1 MRRFK
6 QFTLAAAG
14 ILILALAIAIAG
26 VGQTVAATV
35 SKGVQKVFVTNP
47 VEVQKVLVTNP
58 VSPPTA
64 VSPPATTPVQFA
76 ANIAVPSGVTGD
88 QTVTAYTVPAGK
100 RLVLTFVSAHL
111 HQQTS
116 DEFTRAGFSI
126 GSGPIFFIPLQ
137 HELGRGT
144 GYDFD
149 WVGSETVQVYVEA
162 GNTVVAHAPHSLLTD
177 AGTPVDFAFAGYLSD
192 SK

>member
-6 QFTLAAAG
+6 QFTLAAVG

-26 VGQTVAATV
+26 IGQTVAATV

-47 VEVQKVLVTNP
+47 VL
-58 VSPPTA
+58 
-64 VSPPATTPVQFA
+64 PPATTPVQFA
-76 ANIAVPSGVTGD
+76 ANIAVPGGVVGD

-100 RLVLTFVSAHL
+100 RLVLTLVSAHL
-111 HQQTS
+111 GQKTS
-116 DEFTRAGFSI
+116 DEFTQAGFSI
-126 GSGPIFFIPLQ
+126 GNGPIFFIPLQ
-137 HELGRGT
+137 HELGRGA

-149 WVGSETVQVYVEA
+149 WVGSETVQVYAEA
-162 GNTVVAHAPHSLLTD
+162 GNTVVAHAPHRLLAED
-177 AGTPVDFAFAGYLSD
+177 GTPVGFAFAGYLSD